1 MKSRKL
7 LTMFLAALM
16 IASMAPAAIAADE
29 KPESPTTSEQT
40 EPPVSADSTDKLP
53 DDQKDVSADIDED
66 EPSDNSEDTPSDENT
81 DSSKPTEPTQVI
93 VPVIHKKNA
102 TPSASSVL
110 VNGTKTAFDAYTID
124 GFTYFKL
131 RDIAAALTG
140 TPSAFDVQWNA
151 EKFCIELT
159 TGKDYAKQDDD
170 LMTGQAVKPV
180 IASSTKMGVILN
192 GEEAELSGYSI
203 EGNTYFQ
210 LRDLGEQLGFAVDW
224 NAVEKSIAITSETPD
239 ASNTD
244 DTVKDNNDEIES
256 DDTVKTD
263 DDESESDDTV
273 KTDNDENKSDDTVKT
288 DDKVDEPDET
298 TKTEDDT
305 EDKAAAAVK

>member
-1 MKSRKL
+1 
-7 LTMFLAALM
+7 
-16 IASMAPAAIAADE
+16 
-29 KPESPTTSEQT
+29 
-40 EPPVSADSTDKLP
+40 
-53 DDQKDVSADIDED
+53 
-66 EPSDNSEDTPSDENT
+66 
-81 DSSKPTEPTQVI
+81 
-93 VPVIHKKNA
+93 
-102 TPSASSVL
+102 
-110 VNGTKTAFDAYTID
+110 
-124 GFTYFKL
+124 
-131 RDIAAALTG
+131 
-140 TPSAFDVQWNA
+140 
-151 EKFCIELT
+151 
-159 TGKDYAKQDDD
+159 
-170 LMTGQAVKPV
+170 
-180 IASSTKMGVILN
+180 MGVILN